1 VSYVVIRSW
10 SGQGAS
16 ALFDLLVQRES
27 EVKDLISGVPGF
39 VSYAA
44 IRTSDGGT
52 TVTICQDKAGTDE
65 STRRAAQWV
74 KDNSTETVQPPVIT
88 EGEAFIQF

>member
-1 VSYVVIRSW
+1 VSYVVIRSY

-16 ALFDLLVQRES
+16 ALFDVIEQRES
-27 EVKDLISGVPGF
+27 EVKDIIGGVPGF
-39 VSYAA
+39 ISYAA

-52 TVTICQDKAGTDE
+52 TATICEDKTGTDE

-74 KDNSTETVQPPVIT
+74 KDNATETVQPPVIT